1 MALSPVKF
9 FDLRYDQNNR
19 SPILFLKDTKSD
31 RYLPVWIGETE
42 ALSIELASR
51 GERAPRPLT
60 HDLMTAVLAECKIR
74 VVSVIID
81 RLIGSTY
88 YANLVLEVGGRTI
101 EIDCRPS
108 DGIALALREHAQIFV
123 SDELLYHIKFVEL
136 EPAEAEFEEEESSED
151 VEESQAPEGL
161 PSPDAFRQLL
171 LRLKPIDFEKG

>member
-1 MALSPVKF
+1 MALSSVKF
-9 FDLRYDQNNR
+9 FDLRYDQNNK

-60 HDLMTAVLAECKIR
+60 HDLMTTVLSECGIR
-74 VVSVIID
+74 VISVIID

-88 YANLVLEVGGRTI
+88 YANLVLEIDGRTI
-101 EIDCRPS
+101 EVDCRPS

-136 EPAEAEFEEEESSED
+136 EPAETDFEEGESLEGSDEEQST
-151 VEESQAPEGL
+151 EGL

-171 LRLKPIDFEKG
+171 QRLKPIDFEKG